1 MQKRKALRRMALSA
15 TPPTGLLAASKG
27 AGNAALHAPDMG
39 TLASRRNRNS
49 RQRGNSQKSRPPTY
63 RVEALPRAAGH
74 ILLMLTRTPLQ

>member
-1 MQKRKALRRMALSA
+1 MQKWKALRRMAPSA

-27 AGNAALHAPDMG
+27 AGNAALHALDMG
-39 TLASRRNRNS
+39 PLASRRNRNS
-49 RQRGNSQKSRPPTY
+49 RQRGNRPPTY

>member
-1 MQKRKALRRMALSA
+1 MQKRKALRRMA
-15 TPPTGLLAASKG
+15 PTGLLAASKG

-49 RQRGNSQKSRPPTY
+49 RQRGNRPPTY